1 MKNPAMRDALRCGP
15 DDEEII
21 NAAKMEKQEKKEPK
35 KNVPSKDK
43 DASFI
48 PSKKFA
54 GAKVGFVFKK
64 GKNGLGYY
72 LDKKPKV
79 TFKPSSTSSSSS
91 KRKQNYQKKR
101 KY

>member
-1 MKNPAMRDALRCGP
+1 
-15 DDEEII
+15 
-21 NAAKMEKQEKKEPK
+21 MEKQEKKEPK

-79 TFKPSSTSSSSS
+79 TFKPSLMSSSS
-91 KRKQNYQKKR
+91 KRKQNHQKKR